1 MFANMEININHIKQ
15 AESIFID
22 GNTFNKERM
31 EFITNLNTIDLLAV
45 PGSGKTTA
53 LIAKLYCIA
62 KQLPMKY
69 NSGILVLAHTNNA
82 VEEIEKQLKHL
93 CPQLFSYP
101 NFIGTVQSFANRF
114 IANQACY
121 SLYGSY
127 IKKND
132 NEISERELVSKFR
145 QIKRGTALS
154 GYIFNQLYSQYS
166 KITIKS
172 LRDGLNLEFSESKKI
187 ITNLKKQKVLQA
199 NGACNYSLVKDI
211 SSSNSDNILAFVRK
225 IHDLAIKEV
234 RSQANTFCLRYKVD
248 LIHKKFRS
256 YSGDLGFNST
266 SGAELLS
273 YFEEMFKSGVLRYS
287 DSFSLAKYYIS
298 IQKDLCKILQN
309 RFKYVFIDEMQDLDQ
324 EQIDLIENIFFHS
337 ETKTIIQRIGDK
349 NQSIFSSGKYVSAD
363 VIWKTRNEMN
373 PIKYPQNLSLNISY
387 RLTTII
393 AKLVDGFVLN
403 RDEGYKVVGV
413 EKDIIIPP
421 YLLIYDNENDRQALE
436 NKFIDIIKEYNLNK
450 NLKNIKNGFHIIGW
464 TTDKDYGSEKWYLKK
479 IFPEYSKEN
488 KQKKDDFDCLQKY
501 LFLFDSEKKTLES
514 IRKSLLNGIIRIL
527 RIEGV
532 YFDYEKGKHFSKSLF
547 LGRIKSL
554 ESDYLK
560 EFNLKIYN
568 WCFSIITKRNY
579 EDIYQEYLDFITN
592 DLNTII
598 PEFSIK
604 QSKTFITTDF
614 SFSNL
619 IDYESKRNKTEQ
631 DIEIKLS
638 SIHGVKGQTH
648 CATMYLE
655 TEYYNF
661 ETEKLNVKVKEETKK
676 KSAEYA
682 NNPLYFQEQNF
693 SGLDG
698 FAKAKETLKMM
709 YVGFSRPT
717 HLLCFAVK
725 RENVKHDIK
734 KYKDSGWQIIE
745 YLE

>member
-1 MFANMEININHIKQ
+1 MFANMKIDINHIKQ
-15 AESIFID
+15 AESIFIE
-22 GNTFNKERM
+22 GNTFNEERLD
-31 EFITNLNTIDLLAV
+31 FITNLNTIDLLAV

-62 KQLPMKY
+62 KQLPMKH

-172 LRDGLNLEFSESKKI
+172 LREELNLEFSESKKI
-187 ITNLKKQKVLQA
+187 ITNLKKQKILQA

-211 SSSNSDNILAFVRK
+211 SSSNSNNILVFVRK
-225 IHDLAIKEV
+225 IHDLAIKEA

-248 LIHKKFRS
+248 LIHEKFRS
-256 YSGDLGFNST
+256 YSGDLSFNSI
-266 SGAELLS
+266 SGAELLI

-337 ETKTIIQRIGDK
+337 ETTTIIQRIGDK

-373 PIKYPQNLSLNISY
+373 PIDYPQNLSLNISY
-387 RLTTII
+387 RLTSVI

-421 YLLIYDNENDRQALE
+421 YLLIYDDENDRQALE
-436 NKFIDIIKEYNLNK
+436 NKFIEIIKEYNLNK
-450 NLKNIKNGFHIIGW
+450 N
-464 TTDKDYGSEKWYLKK
+464 SK
-479 IFPEYSKEN
+479 I
-488 KQKKDDFDCLQKY
+488 
-501 LFLFDSEKKTLES
+501 
-514 IRKSLLNGIIRIL
+514 
-527 RIEGV
+527 
-532 YFDYEKGKHFSKSLF
+532 
-547 LGRIKSL
+547 
-554 ESDYLK
+554 
-560 EFNLKIYN
+560 
-568 WCFSIITKRNY
+568 
-579 EDIYQEYLDFITN
+579 
-592 DLNTII
+592 
-598 PEFSIK
+598 
-604 QSKTFITTDF
+604 
-614 SFSNL
+614 
-619 IDYESKRNKTEQ
+619 
-631 DIEIKLS
+631 
-638 SIHGVKGQTH
+638 
-648 CATMYLE
+648 
-655 TEYYNF
+655 
-661 ETEKLNVKVKEETKK
+661 
-676 KSAEYA
+676 
-682 NNPLYFQEQNF
+682 
-693 SGLDG
+693 
-698 FAKAKETLKMM
+698 LKM
-709 YVGFSRPT
+709 GFI
-717 HLLCFAVK
+717 L
-725 RENVKHDIK
+725 
-734 KYKDSGWQIIE
+734 
-745 YLE
+745 